1 MIDEA
6 IQIIPDLQNQ
16 EKRVR
21 VNYSKKAYKVFLHK
35 YFQLC
40 RIKSHDKVYSDIPL
54 HGGKI

>member
-1 MIDEA
+1 MIDET
-6 IQIIPDLQNQ
+6 IQIIPDLQNK
-16 EKRVR
+16 KRELM
-21 VNYSKKAYKVFLHK
+21 YSKKSLQRFLRK